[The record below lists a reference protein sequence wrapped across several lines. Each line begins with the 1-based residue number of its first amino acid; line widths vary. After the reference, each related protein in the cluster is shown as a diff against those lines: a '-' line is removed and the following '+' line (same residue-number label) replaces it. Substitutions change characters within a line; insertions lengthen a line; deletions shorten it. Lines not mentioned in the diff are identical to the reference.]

1 MREAPVGRIAWAVRR
16 RLGLRQLD
24 VATRAGVGRSTVSL
38 LERGEGQRLTL
49 AMISRCL
56 DAIGVRVE
64 LRASWH
70 GPELDRLLD
79 EGHALLQAGWVE
91 RISRWGWRVWT
102 EASYSRYG
110 ERGRVDILAW
120 HATGGVLLVAEVK
133 TTLADV
139 QEALGTLDAKAR
151 IGPFLARQVGIPSPR
166 FVVPAF
172 IFAEDMTTRRRVE
185 RLAPLFARY
194 ALRGRAAVSWLRH
207 PDDAPPAGI
216 LIFSGANR
224 SSVRGS
230 GWQRVRPRRPSR
242 STSRRAGQGSQPQSS
257 L

>member
-1 MREAPVGRIAWAVRR
+1 M
-16 RLGLRQLD
+16 
-24 VATRAGVGRSTVSL
+24 RAGVGRSTVSL

-49 AMISRCL
+49 AMINRCL

-64 LRASWH
+64 LRAAWH

-79 EGHALLQAGWVE
+79 EGHAQLQAGWAE
-91 RISRWGWRVWT
+91 RLSRWGWQVWT

-120 HATGGVLLVAEVK
+120 HVASGVLVVAEVK

-151 IGPFLARQVGIPSPR
+151 IGPYLAHQVGLTRPR
-166 FVVPAF
+166 VIVPAF
-172 IFAEDMTTRRRVE
+172 IFAEGMTTRRRVE

-207 PDDAPPAGI
+207 PGATVPTGV

-242 STSRRAGQGSQPQSS
+242 SVIERAGQGS
-257 L
+257 

>member
-1 MREAPVGRIAWAVRR
+1 MREARVGRIARAVRR
-16 RLGLRQLD
+16 RLGLRQAD

-79 EGHALLQAGWVE
+79 EGHAQLQAGWAE
-91 RISRWGWRVWT
+91 RLSRWDWQVWT
-102 EASYSRYG
+102 ETSYSRYG

-120 HATGGVLLVAEVK
+120 HAASGVLLVAEVK
-133 TTLADV
+133 VTLTDAQD
-139 QEALGTLDAKAR
+139 ALGVIDAKAR
-151 IGPFLARQVGIPSPR
+151 LGPFLARQVGIPTPH

-207 PDDAPPAGI
+207 PGAASPTGI

-224 SSVRGS
+224 ASVRGS

-242 STSRRAGQGSQPQSS
+242 SVIERAGQGSQAH
-257 L
+257 